1 MRRATLLAL
10 LIILTGCA
18 TQHAAT
24 SCSGEVF
31 AINPAVAR

>member
-1 MRRATLLAL
+1 MRFVTIAL